1 MATKII
7 LFTDRLLL
15 LLLLLLLY
23 DRGQELITREDTQRV
38 PSLSCVVVQQPHPVT
53 HNALQDDHD
62 SEQQVN
68 E

>member
-15 LLLLLLLY
+15 LLLLY
-23 DRGQELITREDTQRV
+23 DRSQELITREDTQRV

-62 SEQQVN
+62 SEQQQVN